1 MHIYILPLLA
11 FLGPKGRSER
21 PFKVCLDDLDVL
33 GLVLE
38 VLPGAEPLHFGL
50 LCVPVLDLLH
60 TAADLTLTT
69 LGLKIAG
76 NIILSYK
83 ISINLT
89 IIDMVSIISLVS
101 DYL

>member
-1 MHIYILPLLA
+1 MICIYILPLLA

-60 TAADLTLTT
+60 TAADLTLMT

-76 NIILSYK
+76 NIILFLQN
-83 ISINLT
+83 INQLDNNRYSLNHLT
-89 IIDMVSIISLVS
+89 GL
-101 DYL
+101 

>member
-50 LCVPVLDLLH
+50 LCIPVLDLLN

-76 NIILSYK
+76 NIILFLQN
-83 ISINLT
+83 INQLDNNRYSLNHLT
-89 IIDMVSIISLVS
+89 GL
-101 DYL
+101 

>member
-50 LCVPVLDLLH
+50 LCVPVLDLLN

-76 NIILSYK
+76 NIILFLQN
-83 ISINLT
+83 INQLDNNRYSLNHLT
-89 IIDMVSIISLVS
+89 GL
-101 DYL
+101 